1 LQGEADPQS
10 FLRPEF
16 VTGVKLVAEFGLAFD
31 LCVRH
36 EQLPAVTDLVRRA
49 PQVSFVLDHFGKP
62 DVRGEKR
69 EPWAT
74 DLKRLAAL
82 PNVVCKVSGLATEA
96 KLESWQ
102 PADLRFYFEHVLECF
117 GFNRVLF
124 GGDWPVATLA
134 TGYRRWV
141 ETIRD
146 FISGA
151 PAADL
156 AKLFQTN
163 TERIYRV

>member
-1 LQGEADPQS
+1 MSGTS
-10 FLRPEF
+10 N
-16 VTGVKLVAEFGLAFD
+16 LAS
-31 LCVRH
+31 RH
-36 EQLPAVTDLVRRA
+36 TDLVRRA

-62 DVRGEKR
+62 DVRGGKT
-69 EPWAT
+69 EPWGT

-82 PNVVCKVSGLATEA
+82 PNVVCKVSGAPLATEA

-141 ETIRD
+141 RKPFWD
-146 FISGA
+146 FISSA
-151 PAADL
+151 PPQTDL
-156 AKLFQTN
+156 AKLFRTN
-163 TERIYRV
+163 AERIYRV